1 MKLTGKQA
9 QEIMAKMERASV
21 DEVLTE
27 QWAEG
32 YVSGLVDALST
43 LGISTLDLQIAM
55 EEQDLIDEIEEEIDE
70 IFSEDEETII
80 VIVEEFEEEVDEDTE
95 CDCPKCFVQTNED
108 SEREILFQ
116 DEALIAAQTLVGLV
130 NQLSQKK

>member
-9 QEIMAKMERASV
+9 QEIMEKMERASI

-43 LGISTLDLQIAM
+43 LGISTLDLQIAAD
-55 EEQDLIDEIEEEIDE
+55 EQDMVDEIEEELEE
-70 IFSEDEETII
+70 IFTEDAETII
-80 VIVEEFEEEVDEDTE
+80 VIVEETEEETDEE
-95 CDCPKCFVQTNED
+95 CDCPNCFAQANED
-108 SEREILFQ
+108 AEREILFQ
-116 DEALIAAQTLVGLV
+116 DEALMAAQTLLGLI
-130 NQLSQKK
+130 NQLSKQNK